1 MNVISAQEIK
11 RRGVIALE
19 EALQQDPV
27 VHILKNNRPVCVVL
41 REEEY
46 KTLDKQATTGDSL
59 LDWMLSKPATGQETP
74 DSIAQRIRS
83 ERNKWD

>member
-41 REEEY
+41 REEKY
-46 KTLDKQATTGDSL
+46 NTLDKQVTTGDSL